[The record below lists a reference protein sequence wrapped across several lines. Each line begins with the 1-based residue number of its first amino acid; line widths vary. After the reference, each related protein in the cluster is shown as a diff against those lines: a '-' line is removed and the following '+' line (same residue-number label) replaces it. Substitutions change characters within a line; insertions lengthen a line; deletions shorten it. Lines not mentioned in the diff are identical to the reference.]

1 MDNENI
7 NKLCFIRLEEM
18 ILDRKLEFLQ
28 GTIDNPMRRN
38 TFFPFINKINYYEC
52 VEEVIK
58 DAVKRYFKIQIDD
71 IFEDEYDF
79 PYLSDLCFFIKGI
92 LGSLGN
98 FEILWLVESD
108 VEGIIIDKRKDGTI
122 DKITTAEDVNYQVVF
137 KALMF
142 ELKQECYRMEG
153 YNLDEQK
160 LKKMKINKKENKND

>member
-1 MDNENI
+1 MNNEGV
-7 NKLCFIRLEEM
+7 NKLCFEELGEK
-18 ILDRKLEFLQ
+18 IQEKSIEFLQ
-28 GTIDNPMRRN
+28 IHIDDPKRLE
-38 TFFPFINKINYYEC
+38 TFYPFTNKTKYYEC

-58 DAVKRYFKIQIDD
+58 DAVKRHFKIQIDD

-79 PYLSDLCFFIKGI
+79 PYLSDLCFFVKGI

-98 FEILWLVESD
+98 FEILWFIESD
-108 VEGIIIDKRKDGTI
+108 VEGIIIDKREDGTI
-122 DKITTAEDVNYQVVF
+122 AKITTREDVDCQLLF

-160 LKKMKINKKENKND
+160 LKKMKLNKEENKND